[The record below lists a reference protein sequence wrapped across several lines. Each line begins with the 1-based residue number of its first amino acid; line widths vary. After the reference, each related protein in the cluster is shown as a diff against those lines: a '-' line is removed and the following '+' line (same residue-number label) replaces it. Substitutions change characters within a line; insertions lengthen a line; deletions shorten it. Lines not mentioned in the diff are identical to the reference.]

1 MWQVLQQQQQEREK
15 QLFLQREQLAQ
26 QKSQLDQIQSLQNQL
41 QVQLEEQKRQKTVGQ
56 PMQVGVLTYDLKM
69 GVFSPHILNDFWF
82 IHQLDM
88 NGQPLHPYMDS
99 QVGTRS
105 LPNSASEM
113 CLRSQE
119 DHMETRS
126 NIRKHS
132 SMTRLDGDGVM
143 FYGSSRRIV
152 DSCVQTDDEDR
163 EERSVWENYTD
174 ANRFSA
180 GLWIHFQSVFTKY
193 KFIVYK
199 YFIMTCS

>member
-1 MWQVLQQQQQEREK
+1 MT
-15 QLFLQREQLAQ
+15 
-26 QKSQLDQIQSLQNQL
+26 SD
-41 QVQLEEQKRQKTVGQ
+41 
-56 PMQVGVLTYDLKM
+56 
-69 GVFSPHILNDFWF
+69 
-82 IHQLDM
+82 HQLDM

-99 QVGTRS
+99 QMGTRS
-105 LPNSASEM
+105 LPNSSSEM

-163 EERSVWENYTD
+163 EERLV
-174 ANRFSA
+174 
-180 GLWIHFQSVFTKY
+180 
-193 KFIVYK
+193 IV
-199 YFIMTCS
+199 INTNS